1 MCCTIGQGIT
11 GIATLEI
18 VSFATVNAN
27 LAGRA
32 GTMKFQYYR
41 TMKNFDLRFAGS
53 IWLLVYRTNLI

>member
-1 MCCTIGQGIT
+1 MCSTIGQGIT

-18 VSFATVNAN
+18 ESFATVNAN

-32 GTMKFQYYR
+32 GIMNFQYYR
-41 TMKNFDLRFAGS
+41 AMKDFDLRFVGS